1 MRGGGSRGPA
11 GGSRPISTPSPTPSA
26 PSCATPA
33 PIHLVDISSVVN
45 VLLKTLISFGGLCR
59 TVEELCSLKFFFRF
73 KAGAGMFWTERD
85 PSWNGQPPV
94 LRQFNPDGTIQIPDD
109 DPIATDP
116 EMAAFLAENEI
127 RWRFRYEYQYQR
139 EGSVRTQ
146 RLKVR
151 CQPSDPPLT
160 CLSDLEFGHSLNN
173 VKRRRE

>member
-1 MRGGGSRGPA
+1 
-11 GGSRPISTPSPTPSA
+11 
-26 PSCATPA
+26 
-33 PIHLVDISSVVN
+33 LVDISSVVKIL
-45 VLLKTLISFGGLCR
+45 VKTLTSFGGLCR

-151 CQPSDPPLT
+151 CQPSDLF
-160 CLSDLEFGHSLNN
+160 CRLEFAHSVNDCGDQ
-173 VKRRRE
+173 REMFWRLAELWMALSVR

>member
-1 MRGGGSRGPA
+1 M
-11 GGSRPISTPSPTPSA
+11 
-26 PSCATPA
+26 
-33 PIHLVDISSVVN
+33 
-45 VLLKTLISFGGLCR
+45 
-59 TVEELCSLKFFFRF
+59 EELCSLKFFFRF

-151 CQPSDPPLT
+151 CQPSSS
-160 CLSDLEFGHSLNN
+160 CLFCRLEFVPKTQRDPQNECFALG
-173 VKRRRE
+173 